1 MAIARTTSELRAV
14 LRRFA
19 RDRDGVSAVE
29 FAIVLPFMLTLYLG
43 GVELGEGL
51 SIKFKTTL
59 AARTVTDLASQ
70 SISIDGPNM
79 QQILKASSTVLSPYS
94 TAGVIVTLTEMTVNS
109 SGKGVVQWSC
119 SLNGTAYTVNQKLT
133 MPTNLQTSGITVL
146 FGEVTYPYTPPIGYA
161 ITGTYNIYQNMYFY
175 PRLSATISN
184 PPTASSCS

>member
-1 MAIARTTSELRAV
+1 MAIARSASRLHAY
-14 LRRFA
+14 LRRFG

-70 SISIDGPNM
+70 YVSIDGPNM
-79 QQILKASSTVLSPYS
+79 QAILGASSTVLSPYPTS
-94 TAGVIVTLTEMTVNS
+94 GVIVTLSELTVNA

-119 SLNGTAYTVNQKLT
+119 SLNGTAYATNHKLT
-133 MPTNLQTSGITVL
+133 MPSNLRTSGITVL
-146 FGEVTYPYTPPIGYA
+146 YGEVTYPYTPSIGYA
-161 ITGTYNIYQNMYFY
+161 ITGTFNIYQNMYFY
-175 PRLSATISN
+175 PRLSSTISL
-184 PPTASSCS
+184 SSCT

>member
-1 MAIARTTSELRAV
+1 MAIASTVSLHTF

-29 FAIVLPFMLTLYLG
+29 FAIILPFMLTLYLG

-70 SISIDGPNM
+70 YVALDGPTM
-79 QQILKASSTVLSPYS
+79 QNILGATSTVLSPYPA
-94 TAGVIVTLTEMTVNS
+94 TGVVVTLTELTVNA

-119 SLNGTAYTVNQKLT
+119 SLNGTAYTVNKKLA

-146 FGEVTYPYTPPIGYA
+146 YGEVTYPYTPSLGYA
-161 ITGTYNIYQNMYFY
+161 ITGTFNIYQNMYFY
-175 PRLSATISN
+175 PRLASTISL
-184 PPTASSCS
+184 SSCT

>member
-1 MAIARTTSELRAV
+1 MAIARTTSRFQAY

-51 SIKFKTTL
+51 SIKFKATL

-70 SISIDGPNM
+70 YVSINGANM
-79 QQILKASSTVLSPYS
+79 QAILGASSTVLSPYPTS
-94 TAGVIVTLTEMTVNS
+94 GVVVTLTEMTVNG

-119 SLNGTAYTVNQKLT
+119 SLNGTAYTANTQRT

-146 FGEVTYPYTPPIGYA
+146 YGEVTYPYTPTIGYA
-161 ITGTYNIYQNMYFY
+161 ITGTFNIYQNMYFY
-175 PRLSATISN
+175 PRMSSSISL
-184 PPTASSCS
+184 SSCT

>member
-1 MAIARTTSELRAV
+1 MAIPRTTSKLRAV

-70 SISIDGPNM
+70 SISINGTNM
-79 QQILKASSTVLSPYS
+79 QQILHASSTVLSPYS
-94 TAGVIVTLTEMTVNS
+94 TAGVIVTLTELTVNS

-119 SLNGTAYTVNQKLT
+119 SLNGTAYTANQKLT
-133 MPTNLQTSGITVL
+133 MPTNLQTTGITVL
-146 FGEVTYPYTPPIGYA
+146 YGEVTYPYTPPIGYA

-184 PPTASSCS
+184 SSCS

>member
-1 MAIARTTSELRAV
+1 MAIARTTSDLRAV

-29 FAIVLPFMLTLYLG
+29 FAIILPFMLTLYLG

-70 SISIDGPNM
+70 YVALDGPTM
-79 QQILKASSTVLSPYS
+79 QNILGATSTVLQPYPA
-94 TAGVIVTLTEMTVNS
+94 TGVVVTLTELTVNA

-119 SLNGTAYTVNQKLT
+119 SLNGTPYTTSPAQKLT

-161 ITGTYNIYQNMYFY
+161 ITGTFNIYQNMYFY
-175 PRLSATISN
+175 PRLSGTISM
-184 PPTASSCS
+184 SSCS

>member
-1 MAIARTTSELRAV
+1 MAIARTASALHATV
-14 LRRFA
+14 RRFA

-70 SISIDGPNM
+70 YVSIDGTNM
-79 QQILKASSTVLSPYS
+79 QNILGASSTVLSPYS
-94 TAGVIVTLTEMTVNS
+94 TAGVVVTLTELTVNS

-119 SLNGTAYTVNQKLT
+119 SLNGTAYTANQKLT
-133 MPTNLQTSGITVL
+133 MPTNLQTTGITL
-146 FGEVTYPYTPPIGYA
+146 LYGEVTYPYTPPIGYA

-184 PPTASSCS
+184 SSCS

>member
-1 MAIARTTSELRAV
+1 MAMARTVSGLHAT

-29 FAIVLPFMLTLYLG
+29 FAIILPFMLTLYLG

-70 SISIDGPNM
+70 YVSIDGTNM
-79 QQILKASSTVLSPYS
+79 QNILGASSTVLSPYP
-94 TAGVIVTLTEMTVNS
+94 TTGVIVTLTELTVNA

-119 SLNGTAYTVNQKLT
+119 SLNGTAYTANQKLT
-133 MPTNLQTSGITVL
+133 MPTNLQTTGITVL
-146 FGEVTYPYTPPIGYA
+146 YGEVTYPYTPPIGYA

-184 PPTASSCS
+184 SSCS

>member
-1 MAIARTTSELRAV
+1 MAIARTASLHAY

-70 SISIDGPNM
+70 YVSINGTNM
-79 QQILKASSTVLSPYS
+79 QAILGASSTVLSPYS
-94 TAGVIVTLTEMTVNS
+94 TSGVIVTLTEMTVNS
-109 SGKGVVQWSC
+109 SGRGVVQWSC
-119 SLNGTAYTVNQKLT
+119 SLNGTAYTVNSQRT
-133 MPTNLQTSGITVL
+133 MPSNLQTTGITVL

-161 ITGTYNIYQNMYFY
+161 ITGTFNLYQSMYFY
-175 PRLSATISN
+175 PRLSSTISL
-184 PPTASSCS
+184 SSCS

>member
-1 MAIARTTSELRAV
+1 MAIARTASGLRAI

-70 SISIDGPNM
+70 YVSINGANM
-79 QQILKASSTVLSPYS
+79 QNILGASSTVLSPYS
-94 TAGVIVTLTEMTVNS
+94 TAGVIVTLTELTVNA

-119 SLNGTAYTVNQKLT
+119 SLNGTAYTVNTQKT
-133 MPTNLQTSGITVL
+133 MPTNLQTPGITVL
-146 FGEVTYPYTPPIGYA
+146 YGEVTYPYTPTMGYA
-161 ITGTYNIYQNMYFY
+161 ITGTFSIYQNMYFY
-175 PRLSATISN
+175 PRMSSTISL
-184 PPTASSCS
+184 SSCT

>member
-1 MAIARTTSELRAV
+1 MAIARTASALHATV
-14 LRRFA
+14 RRFA

-70 SISIDGPNM
+70 YVSIDGTNM
-79 QQILKASSTVLSPYS
+79 QNILGASSTVLSPYS
-94 TAGVIVTLTEMTVNS
+94 TAGVIVTLTELTVNS

-119 SLNGTAYTVNQKLT
+119 SLNGTAYTANQKLT
-133 MPTNLQTSGITVL
+133 MPTNLQTTGITVL
-146 FGEVTYPYTPPIGYA
+146 YGEVTYPYTPPIGYA

-184 PPTASSCS
+184 SSCS

>member
-1 MAIARTTSELRAV
+1 MAIARTASALHAT

-70 SISIDGPNM
+70 YVSIDGPNM
-79 QQILKASSTVLSPYS
+79 QNILGASSTVLSPYS
-94 TAGVIVTLTEMTVNS
+94 TAGVVVTLTELTVNS

-119 SLNGTAYTVNQKLT
+119 SLNGTAYTANQKLT
-133 MPTNLQTSGITVL
+133 IPTNLQTTGITVL
-146 FGEVTYPYTPPIGYA
+146 YGEVTYPYTPPIGYA

-184 PPTASSCS
+184 SACS

>member
-1 MAIARTTSELRAV
+1 MAIAHTASGLHAT

-94 TAGVIVTLTEMTVNS
+94 TAGVIVTLTELTVNS

-119 SLNGTAYTVNQKLT
+119 SLNGTPYTTAPTPQKLT
-133 MPTNLQTSGITVL
+133 MPSNLQTSGITVL

-184 PPTASSCS
+184 SSCS

>member
-1 MAIARTTSELRAV
+1 MAIARTASLHTF

-29 FAIVLPFMLTLYLG
+29 FAIILPFMLTLYLG

-70 SISIDGPNM
+70 YVSLDGPTM
-79 QQILKASSTVLSPYS
+79 QNILGATSTVLSPYAA
-94 TAGVIVTLTEMTVNS
+94 TGVVVTLTELTINS
-109 SGKGVVQWSC
+109 NGKGVVQWSC

-133 MPTNLQTSGITVL
+133 MPSNLQTSGITVL
-146 FGEVTYPYTPPIGYA
+146 YGEVTYPYTPSLGYA
-161 ITGTYNIYQNMYFY
+161 ITGTFNIYQNMYFY
-175 PRLSATISN
+175 PRLANTI
-184 PPTASSCS
+184 ALSSCS

>member
-1 MAIARTTSELRAV
+1 MAMARTVSGLHAT

-29 FAIVLPFMLTLYLG
+29 FAIILPFMLTLYLG

-70 SISIDGPNM
+70 YVSIDGTNM
-79 QQILKASSTVLSPYS
+79 QNILGASSTVLSPYP
-94 TAGVIVTLTEMTVNS
+94 TTGVIVTLTELTVNA

-119 SLNGTAYTVNQKLT
+119 SLNGTAYTANQKLT

-184 PPTASSCS
+184 SSCS

>member
-1 MAIARTTSELRAV
+1 MPIARITSELRAV

-94 TAGVIVTLTEMTVNS
+94 TGGVIVTLSELTVNS

-161 ITGTYNIYQNMYFY
+161 ITGTFNIYQSMYFY

-184 PPTASSCS
+184 SACS